1 VMDFFGSGDGCDG
14 CDGLSIKSPQLNDDD
29 VAPQH
34 HKNPY
39 TECAEKTPPI
49 RHKPPK
55 SSPEPVPAVTSP
67 SQVRHSPSH
76 PSLELLSAA
85 AKPATIAQNPPE
97 TSPSD
102 SDVDK
107 IGYSLDR
114 EVKIGSKVQRNSV
127 ERPGQSPTAEILGC
141 KVVNFSRGDW
151 KVVGLDGSIYNVPTH
166 KFQCGEWTVAE

>member
-39 TECAEKTPPI
+39 TECAGKPPPI

-76 PSLELLSAA
+76 PSLEPLSAA
-85 AKPATIAQNPPE
+85 AKPATIAQNPKSDESDELKVGDRVEYIGENPSLHKQYAGVLKVHE
-97 TSPSD
+97 VSNDGYACLKPDGGVTSWIEAAD
-102 SDVDK
+102 LRLV
-107 IGYSLDR
+107 
-114 EVKIGSKVQRNSV
+114 
-127 ERPGQSPTAEILGC
+127 
-141 KVVNFSRGDW
+141 GD
-151 KVVGLDGSIYNVPTH
+151 
-166 KFQCGEWTVAE
+166 